1 MKNTFLKS
9 TIILLIGGFITK
21 ILGMIIKIVTN
32 RLLGSVGLGIY
43 MLITPTFMLLITIA
57 QLGFP
62 IAISKLV
69 AEEKFNNKNLVF
81 SIIPFSL
88 IINLL
93 IMITLIFLSKYIGLN
108 LLHERRTIR
117 ALKSI
122 GFVLPFISISSI
134 LRGYFFGKQKMIPH
148 IVSNI
153 TEDIIRLITLIIG
166 IPMYLKHGIEV
177 AVSFIVM
184 SNIIS
189 ELTSIFVLFIFLPKN
204 FKIKK
209 DDLIPKK
216 SNIKNILGI
225 SIPTTSSRIIGNIG
239 YFLEPVIITYFLLR
253 YGYSNNYIVNEYGII
268 NGYVMPILLLP
279 SFFTLAISQALIPI
293 VSKAYSNNNIKYTK
307 KKIRQAIIFSMI
319 IGIPSTLIFFL
330 IPELPLKLVYN
341 TTKGISYMKFLAP
354 ICLLYYFQTPLSSS
368 LQAMGYSKDSLKGT
382 LLGVSTKIIT
392 LIIGCNLKIGL
403 WGLIISTSINIIIV
417 TLYDYTKIK
426 KYLKKTSNEV
436 YIS

>member
-1 MKNTFLKS
+1 MNNTFLKS

-21 ILGMIIKIVTN
+21 ILGMIIKIITN
-32 RLLGSVGLGIY
+32 RLLGSEGLGIY

-69 AEEKFNNKNLVF
+69 AEEKSNNKNLVF

-88 IINLL
+88 ILNFL
-93 IMITLIFLSKYIGLN
+93 IMIILIFISKYIGLN
-108 LLHERRTIR
+108 LLHDKRTIN
-117 ALKSI
+117 ALKCI

-134 LRGYFFGKQKMIPH
+134 LRGYFFGKQRMIPH

-153 TEDIIRLITLIIG
+153 TEDIIRLITLVIG
-166 IPMYLKHGIEV
+166 IPIFLKNGIES
-177 AVSFIVM
+177 AVSFIVL

-189 ELTSIFVLFIFLPKN
+189 ELTSIFVLFFFLPKN

-209 DDLIPKK
+209 EDIIPKK
-216 SNIKNILGI
+216 DNIKNILGI

-239 YFLEPVIITYFLLR
+239 YFLEPVIITCFLIKM
-253 YGYSNNYIVNEYGII
+253 GYSNNYIVNEYGVI

-279 SFFTLAISQALIPI
+279 SFFTLAISQALIPV
-293 VSKAYSNNNIKYTK
+293 VSKAYSNNNITYTK
-307 KKIRQAIIFSMI
+307 KKIRQGIIFSMI
-319 IGIPSTLIFFL
+319 IGIPSTLVFFF
-330 IPELPLKLVYN
+330 IPALPLKLVYN

-382 LLGVSTKIIT
+382 IIGVTIKLST

-403 WGLIISTSINIIIV
+403 WGLIISTSINIVVV
-417 TLYDYTKIK
+417 TIYDYLKVK
-426 KYLKKTSNEV
+426 KYLKKTSNEA

>member
-204 FKIKK
+204 FKIKR

-403 WGLIISTSINIIIV
+403 WSLIISTSINIIIV

>member
-32 RLLGSVGLGIY
+32 RLVGTEGLGLY
-43 MLITPTFMLLITIA
+43 MLITPTFMLLITIC

-69 AEEKFNNKNLVF
+69 AEEKSNNKNLIF

-88 IINLL
+88 LINLI
-93 IMITLIFLSKYIGLN
+93 IMILLLFLSKYIALD
-108 LLHERRTIR
+108 LLHEKRVING
-117 ALKSI
+117 LKCI

-166 IPMYLKHGIEV
+166 IPIFLKKGIE
-177 AVSFIVM
+177 STIEFIIL

-189 ELTSIFVLFIFLPKN
+189 ELTSIIVLFFFLPKN
-204 FKIKK
+204 FHLKK
-209 DDLIPKK
+209 EDIIPKK
-216 SNIKNILGI
+216 KNITNILNI

-239 YFLEPVIITYFLLR
+239 YFLEPVIVTFFLLKN
-253 YGYSNNYIVNEYGII
+253 GYSNNYIVNEYGIL
-268 NGYVMPILLLP
+268 NGYVMPLLLLP
-279 SFFTLAISQALIPI
+279 SFFTLAISQALIPV
-293 VSKAYSNNNIKYTK
+293 VSKSYSQNNIPYTK
-307 KKIRQAIIFSMI
+307 KKIKQGILFSMLV
-319 IGIPSTLIFFL
+319 GIPSTLIFIL
-330 IPELPLKLVYN
+330 IPQLPLKLVYN
-341 TTKGISYMKFLAP
+341 TTKGIEYIKFMAP

-368 LQAMGYSKDSLKGT
+368 LQAMGYSKESMFGTIIGVSLKLIT
-382 LLGVSTKIIT
+382 LL
-392 LIIGCNLKIGL
+392 IGCNLKIGL
-403 WGLIISTSINIIIV
+403 WGLVISTSLNIIVV
-417 TLYDYTKIK
+417 TLYDYKRVK
-426 KYLKKTSNEV
+426 FHLKFNS
-436 YIS
+436 

>member
-134 LRGYFFGKQKMIPH
+134 LRGYFLA
-148 IVSNI
+148 N
-153 TEDIIRLITLIIG
+153 
-166 IPMYLKHGIEV
+166 
-177 AVSFIVM
+177 
-184 SNIIS
+184 
-189 ELTSIFVLFIFLPKN
+189 
-204 FKIKK
+204 KK
-209 DDLIPKK
+209 
-216 SNIKNILGI
+216 
-225 SIPTTSSRIIGNIG
+225 
-239 YFLEPVIITYFLLR
+239 
-253 YGYSNNYIVNEYGII
+253 
-268 NGYVMPILLLP
+268 
-279 SFFTLAISQALIPI
+279 
-293 VSKAYSNNNIKYTK
+293 
-307 KKIRQAIIFSMI
+307 
-319 IGIPSTLIFFL
+319 
-330 IPELPLKLVYN
+330 
-341 TTKGISYMKFLAP
+341 
-354 ICLLYYFQTPLSSS
+354 
-368 LQAMGYSKDSLKGT
+368 
-382 LLGVSTKIIT
+382 
-392 LIIGCNLKIGL
+392 
-403 WGLIISTSINIIIV
+403 
-417 TLYDYTKIK
+417 
-426 KYLKKTSNEV
+426 
-436 YIS
+436 